1 MDGDPIR
8 AVLSDAERR
17 KEIDAILDDCRDR
30 VRNLLLK
37 KRHVV
42 EGVRDALLEREELV
56 GDEIEVLMAE
66 LGEREPIEVPVAS

>member
-1 MDGDPIR
+1 
-8 AVLSDAERR
+8 
-17 KEIDAILDDCRDR
+17 
-30 VRNLLLK
+30 LK

-66 LGEREPIEVPVAS
+66 LGEREPIEVPATQADGQAIGPGGNGQAGGGNGQAPRRPDPPSPP